1 MNDYFQDY
9 LIMLR
14 VERNVSANT
23 IDAYRRDLKQYIGY
37 IIDDGEL
44 KEQIILF

>member
-23 IDAYRRDLKQYIGY
+23 IDAYRRDLKQYLGY
-37 IIDDGEL
+37 VINNLEIKSL
-44 KEQIILF
+44 YNI